1 MGEPTKVTILVVA
14 GVAVAVAL
22 WVASSSS
29 TPVAPRTDAT
39 PATTATLVDTLRGA
53 VPAAV
58 PPSPVDPSA
67 GRVDDRTDPVK
78 AEFVYLFDVSTS
90 THPGTPDDPFARA
103 ARTLLPTIV
112 ALKQDEN
119 LLPQR
124 HRVGT
129 IGAASLMQ
137 EPLCDIRLE
146 AATIFARRD
155 TTIPSARLT
164 SCDETLRARPPEKA
178 TDIRGA
184 LHFASLTLHGDR
196 KIVRGIVLATDL
208 EEALQQGQVGAT
220 PDLRGICVA
229 VFSMVTPGAAIRPDS
244 LKLREQQWTAQ
255 LRAWGAERVRV
266 QSILGFDAGD
276 VDAFFNGC
284 PPSRSS

>member
-1 MGEPTKVTILVVA
+1 MTDSTRVTMLVIAGVVVA
-14 GVAVAVAL
+14 GALWLANSSSNAPRSGAPSTDAVA
-22 WVASSSS
+22 S
-29 TPVAPRTDAT
+29 TT
-39 PATTATLVDTLRGA
+39 PAAE
-53 VPAAV
+53 
-58 PPSPVDPSA
+58 PPSPVDPTA

-103 ARTLLPTIV
+103 ARTLYPTIV

-124 HRVGT
+124 HRVGA

-137 EPLCDIRLE
+137 EPMCDIRLE
-146 AATIFARRD
+146 PETIFARRD
-155 TTIPSARLT
+155 TALPSARLKA
-164 SCDETLRARPPEKA
+164 CAETLRTHAPERA

-184 LHFASLTLHGDR
+184 LHFAALTLHGDR
-196 KIVRGIVLATDL
+196 PIVRGIVLATDL
-208 EEALQQGQVGAT
+208 EEALQPGQVGAT

-229 VFSMVTPGAAIRPDS
+229 AFSMVTPEAVVRPDS
-244 LKLREQQWTAQ
+244 LSMREQEWTAQ
-255 LRAWGAERVRV
+255 LKAWGASKVRV

-276 VDAFFNGC
+276 IDAFFASC
-284 PPSRSS
+284 PASRAP

>member
-1 MGEPTKVTILVVA
+1 MLVIAGVVVA
-14 GVAVAVAL
+14 GAL
-22 WVASSSS
+22 WLANSSSHAPRSAASSTDS
-29 TPVAPRTDAT
+29 TGSVAPVA
-39 PATTATLVDTLRGA
+39 
-53 VPAAV
+53 
-58 PPSPVDPSA
+58 PPSPVDPTA

-103 ARTLLPTIV
+103 ARTLYPTII

-137 EPLCDIRLE
+137 EPMCDIRLE
-146 AATIFARRD
+146 PETIFARRD
-155 TTIPSARLT
+155 TALPSARLKA
-164 SCDETLRARPPEKA
+164 CAETLAAHPAETA

-184 LHFASLTLHGDR
+184 LHFAALTLHGDR
-196 KIVRGIVLATDL
+196 PIVRGIVLATDL
-208 EEALQQGQVGAT
+208 EEALQAGQVGAT

-229 VFSMVTPGAAIRPDS
+229 AFSMVTPDAVVRPDS
-244 LKLREQQWTAQ
+244 LSLREQRWTEQ
-255 LRAWGAERVRV
+255 LKSWGASRVRV

-276 VDAFFNGC
+276 VDAFFASC
-284 PPSRSS
+284 PVGRAP

>member
-1 MGEPTKVTILVVA
+1 MTDSTRVTMLVIAGVVVA
-14 GVAVAVAL
+14 GAL
-22 WVASSSS
+22 WIANSSSPPTRSAAS
-29 TPVAPRTDAT
+29 TTSPVESAAP
-39 PATTATLVDTLRGA
+39 A
-53 VPAAV
+53 VQ
-58 PPSPVDPSA
+58 PPSPVDPAA

-103 ARTLLPTIV
+103 ARTLFPTIV

-137 EPLCDIRLE
+137 EPICDIRLE
-146 AATIFARRD
+146 PETIFARRD
-155 TTIPSARLT
+155 TTIPGARVKACADSL
-164 SCDETLRARPPEKA
+164 SVHPPERA

-184 LHFASLTLHGDR
+184 LHFAALTLHGDR
-196 KIVRGIVLATDL
+196 PIVRGIVLATDL
-208 EEALQQGQVGAT
+208 EEALQPGQVGAT
-220 PDLRGICVA
+220 PDLRGICVV
-229 VFSMVTPGAAIRPDS
+229 VFSMVTPDAVVRPDS
-244 LKLREQQWTAQ
+244 LSMREQAWTAQ
-255 LRAWGAERVRV
+255 VKAWGASRVRV

-276 VDAFFNGC
+276 IDAFFRAC
-284 PPSRSS
+284 PASRAP

>member
-1 MGEPTKVTILVVA
+1 MLVVA
-14 GVAVAVAL
+14 GVVVAGAL
-22 WVASSSS
+22 WLANSSSHAARIVPVIDS
-29 TPVAPRTDAT
+29 TGSFATAAT
-39 PATTATLVDTLRGA
+39 P
-53 VPAAV
+53 PS
-58 PPSPVDPSA
+58 PSPVDPTA

-103 ARTLLPTIV
+103 ARTLYPTII

-137 EPLCDIRLE
+137 EPMCDIRLE
-146 AATIFARRD
+146 PETIFARRD
-155 TTIPSARLT
+155 TALPSARLRA
-164 SCDETLRARPPEKA
+164 CAETLAAHAPEKA

-184 LHFASLTLHGDR
+184 LHFAALTLHGDR
-196 KIVRGIVLATDL
+196 AIVRGIILATDL
-208 EEALQQGQVGAT
+208 EEALQAGQVGAT

-229 VFSMVTPGAAIRPDS
+229 AFSMVTPDAVVRPDS
-244 LKLREQQWTAQ
+244 LSLREQVWTEQ
-255 LRAWGAERVRV
+255 LKAWGASRVRV

-276 VDAFFNGC
+276 VDAFFASC
-284 PPSRSS
+284 PVGRAP